1 MMRNFLFRCS
11 LLIALFATTLHA
23 QTTGSITGKVI
34 DEVTGDPLPLVNILV
49 KGTSF
54 GAPSNE
60 KGAFT
65 ISNLPPGTYT
75 LTASLVGHK
84 TKEVADIT
92 VTAGNETVVKA
103 IFLKDEAVQVGDVV
117 VYGASFRRER
127 ITEAPA
133 AITALEPADIQ
144 LNAGQG
150 QLPKLLETQP
160 GVDIAQNGLY
170 DFNINTRG
178 FNSSLTRRLLVLL
191 DGRDLS
197 IAFLGA
203 QEWNGLS
210 VPVEDLGRLEL
221 VRGPGS
227 ALYGANAFNGVINII
242 TPSPRQILGTKL
254 SLSGG
259 EMNTFRGDIRHA
271 GISGKWSYKL
281 NVGRFQGDTW
291 SVPRVTPPF
300 EYDGFAYFLNS
311 EIIPLNTNPVNSTY
325 GSARVDYD
333 LDDHS
338 RFTAEGGLTQVQ
350 NEVYVTGIGRVQV
363 TRAIKPWGRASFSD
377 EHSTLQLWTSGR
389 NSLEPQYSLTTG
401 LPLEEKSLTMQG
413 DYQYHFSMLEDKL
426 FLISGLSYRYQTVD
440 TRGTLM
446 LDAHSDNMTGVYGQL
461 EYKIV
466 GGIKAIGAARWDR
479 STLHAS
485 QISPK
490 VALVWSPT
498 TNHSFR
504 LTYNRAFQAP
514 NYSEKFLHIID
525 PRSADPIAYFGNEN
539 LTVEKINGYEFG
551 YKGILNTSA
560 FITLDAYYNELSD
573 FITDLA
579 PGVNPSYPGQ
589 TIVNGRAVQIWSY
602 ANEGKVTESG
612 AEVGLNFYLSD
623 EWILHANY
631 AYFDFSILE
640 QNKNDILLPNA
651 PTNKVNSGITYHGA
665 RGLEGTL
672 SFKYV
677 PSFDWAAGIYQGR
690 ILAYT
695 LVNFAVSYK
704 VTSNIQLSVNVSNLL
719 DRDHYEIFGG
729 SLLKRRAI
737 GTVGMTL

>member
-1 MMRNFLFRCS
+1 MKRAS
-11 LLIALFATTLHA
+11 LSWIFTLTLMFATHLCA
-23 QTTGSITGKVI
+23 QTTGSITGKII
-34 DEVTGDPLPLVNILV
+34 DEATGDPLPLVNIV
-49 KGTSF
+49 ARGTSF
-54 GAPSNE
+54 GTSSDE
-60 KGAFT
+60 TGSFT
-65 ISNLPPGTYT
+65 ISDIPPDTYV
-75 LTASLVGHK
+75 LAASLVGHK
-84 TKEVADIT
+84 TREVSGVV
-92 VTAGNETVVKA
+92 VTAGQQTVA
-103 IFLKDEAVQVGDVV
+103 QTIFLVDEAVQVGDVV

-127 ITEAPA
+127 LTEAPA
-133 AITALEPADIQ
+133 AVTALEPADIQ
-144 LNAGQG
+144 LNSGQG

-197 IAFLGA
+197 ISFLGA

-242 TPSPRQILGTKL
+242 TPSPRQMIGTKL

-271 GISGKWSYKL
+271 GISGKWSYKF

-291 SVPRVTPPF
+291 SVSRITPPF

-311 EIIPLNTNPVNSTY
+311 EIIPLNTKPVNSTY
-325 GSARVDYD
+325 GSARLDYD

-338 RFTAEGGLTQVQ
+338 TVTAEGGMTEVQ

-363 TRAIKPWGRASFSD
+363 TRALKPWGRASYSD
-377 EHSTLQLWTSGR
+377 DHSNIQLWASGR

-401 LPLEEKSLTMQG
+401 LPLEEKSFTMQG
-413 DYQYHFSMLEDKL
+413 DFQYHFSMLDDKL
-426 FLISGLSYRYQTVD
+426 FIVSGLSYRHQSVD

-446 LDAHSDNMTGVYGQL
+446 LDAHNDNMTGVYAQL
-461 EYKIV
+461 EYKV
-466 GGIKAIGAARWDR
+466 VDGIKAIGAARWDR
-479 STLHAS
+479 STLHSS

-498 TNHSFR
+498 VSHSFR

-514 NYSEKFLHIID
+514 NYSEKFLYVVD
-525 PRSADPIAYFGNEN
+525 PRPADPIAYFGNKN
-539 LTVEKINGYEFG
+539 LTVEKIDGFEFG

-560 FITLDAYYNELSD
+560 FITFDAYYNELSD

-579 PGVNPSYPGQ
+579 PGVNPSYSGQ
-589 TIVNGRAVQIWSY
+589 EIINGRPVQVWSY
-602 ANEGKVTESG
+602 ANAGRVTESG
-612 AEVGLNFYLSD
+612 AELGMNFYLND
-623 EWILHANY
+623 EWLLNANY

-640 QNKNDILLPNA
+640 QHQNDILLPNA
-651 PTNKVNSGITYHGA
+651 PKNKLNGGITYHNP
-665 RGLEGTL
+665 RGLEANL
-672 SFKYV
+672 SVKYV
-677 PSFDWAAGIYQGR
+677 PSFNWAAGIYQGR

-695 LVNFAVSYK
+695 LVNLAASYK
-704 VTSNIQLSVNVSNLL
+704 FTPNVQLGVNVSNVL
-719 DRDHYEIFGG
+719 DRVHYEIFGG
-729 SLLKRRAI
+729 SLLKRRVI